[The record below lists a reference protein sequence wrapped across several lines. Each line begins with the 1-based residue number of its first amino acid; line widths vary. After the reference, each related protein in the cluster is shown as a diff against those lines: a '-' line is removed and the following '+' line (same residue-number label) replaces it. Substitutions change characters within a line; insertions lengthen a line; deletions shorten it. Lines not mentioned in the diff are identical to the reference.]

1 MATTINF
8 YRPNRNFRSVFREGR
23 YLLNTE
29 AMELQMEVLQA
40 LREHIKTVFGKN
52 VAVTDSFKLEADTVD
67 TARIII
73 RPGTAYVDGYPVH
86 MSSGQDALFQLG
98 NVPVSITSADF
109 IRLQAGDASG
119 EGLALQLGG
128 ASPLA
133 AGSYSIVI
141 ELKEELITSAQD
153 PFLKSANLNESTAD
167 KHRLIYN
174 IHITETSA
182 IDSSPMPYVGTAA
195 GNYVNEVAIT
205 RSGSNYSLISTTS
218 VTGSESIDGRNLD
231 AIFNNGNGT
240 TTARFPISNTDLLE
254 YRNGILIDSNGV
266 PFFITNMV
274 VTPGNASRITMTIDL
289 EKTRPLQLNTFQ
301 DIPVI
306 TDGIE
311 YKLVKRDLYVTS
323 SSSLP
328 EGKRFFR
335 IADFAWGGS
344 SIVQDQISDLRGP
357 VLAYDGVLNLIR
369 NSGLNLYSEGLLFWD
384 SNINGGYFQWDS
396 DIKIHSTFD
405 GFEWTIPASDTSTLF
420 AAALAQNEV
429 LYVKLS
435 DKPLGGSVTLRKGV
449 RGVGELTRDS
459 IQASSIYWICKRHAD
474 DRLYFNPHFI
484 LNDQQSKTFY
494 DVPPERLIAQD
505 ILSLGYN
512 TVFDEDL
519 ADTSSVDPA
528 ETTALYFA
536 NSYVIDYS
544 NRVITVTGNNV
555 TIPSACSFT
564 IQPGDIVIQNGLTS
578 LITGVTTQQA
588 FSVADGSLF
597 ISGDPATISQK
608 VGTLNLRTV
617 GNAREQ
623 IASYYSDAIADT
635 LITYE
640 DGEVQA
646 IGNPVKTAVSITADG
661 SAYTEAQYRPN
672 ALSQFNNKIA
682 TAVAGLVYKLRFF
695 SAVATGDGSSL
706 LESFRAFMH
715 KRNFVGTL
723 LPAVSSGGGGGG
735 SAGDAVVLDSLVN
748 TQAFTLQLGRVI
760 RITASGIDYS
770 DASTVT
776 SSEGTLGLSL
786 NNVSTGGTALIC
798 SAGIAPNVLTGLG
811 FTAGEQVYLG
821 LSGQLVN
828 EATAGAYP
836 PGYVI
841 QELGV
846 ALNATDMF
854 VSINPLEII

>member
-8 YRPNRNFRSVFREGR
+8 YRPNRNFRSIYREGR

-40 LREHIKTVFGKN
+40 LREHIKTVFGKD

-86 MSSGQDALFQLG
+86 MASGQDALFQLG

-119 EGLALQLGG
+119 KGLALQLGG

-182 IDSSPMPYVGTAA
+182 IDSSPMPYVGTGA

-205 RSGSNYSLISTTS
+205 RSGSSYSLISTTS

-231 AIFNNGNGT
+231 AVFNNGNGT
-240 TTARFPISNTDLLE
+240 STARFPISNTDLLE

-289 EKTRPLQLNTFQ
+289 EKTRPLQLTTFQ
-301 DIPVI
+301 DTPVI
-306 TDGIE
+306 ADGIE
-311 YKLVKRDLYVTS
+311 YKIVKRDLYVTS
-323 SSSLP
+323 SASLP
-328 EGKRFFR
+328 EGKRFFH
-335 IADFAWGGS
+335 IADFTWGGA
-344 SIVQDQISDLRGP
+344 SIVQGDITDLRGKL
-357 VLAYDGVLNLIR
+357 LAYDGVLDLIR
-369 NSGLNLYSEGLLFWD
+369 ESGLTLYSDGMLFWD
-384 SNINGGYFQWDS
+384 SNINSGYFQWDS
-396 DIKIHSTFD
+396 AIKIHSTFD
-405 GFEWTIPASDTSTLF
+405 GFEWSIPASDTSTLF

-435 DKPLGGSVTLRKGV
+435 DKPTGGTLTLRKGV

-484 LNDQQSKTFY
+484 LNDQQTKPFY
-494 DVPPERLIAQD
+494 DVPLERLMAQD
-505 ILSLGYN
+505 ILTLGYN
-512 TVFDEDL
+512 TVFDDDL
-519 ADTSSVDPA
+519 VDTSAVNA
-528 ETTALYFA
+528 AVTTALYFA

-544 NRVITVTGNNV
+544 NRVITVSGNNI

-564 IQPGDIVIQNGLTS
+564 IQPGDIVIQNDLTS
-578 LITGVTTQQA
+578 LITAVTTQQA

-608 VGTLNLRTV
+608 METLNLRTI

-623 IASYYSDAIADT
+623 IASYYTDAIDDT

-646 IGNPVKTAVSITADG
+646 IGNPIKTAVSITADG
-661 SAYTEAQYRPN
+661 STYTDAQYRPT

-695 SAVATGDGSSL
+695 SAVTTGDGSSL
-706 LESFRAFMH
+706 IESFRAFMH

-735 SAGDAVVLDSLVN
+735 GAGDAVVLDSIVN
-748 TQAFTLQLGRVI
+748 NQAFTLQLGRVV
-760 RITASGIDYS
+760 RMTASGLDYS
-770 DASTVT
+770 DAS
-776 SSEGTLGLSL
+776 SLSLSEGTLGITL
-786 NNVSTGGTALIC
+786 NNVGVGSTALIC
-798 SAGIAPNVLTGLG
+798 GNGLAPNVLTGLG
-811 FTAGEQVYLG
+811 FTMGDAIFLG
-821 LSGQLVN
+821 TSGQLVD
-828 EATAGAYP
+828 EATASAYP
-836 PGYVI
+836 PGYVA

-846 ALNATDMF
+846 ALSSFDMF
-854 VSINPLEII
+854 VLINPLNIV